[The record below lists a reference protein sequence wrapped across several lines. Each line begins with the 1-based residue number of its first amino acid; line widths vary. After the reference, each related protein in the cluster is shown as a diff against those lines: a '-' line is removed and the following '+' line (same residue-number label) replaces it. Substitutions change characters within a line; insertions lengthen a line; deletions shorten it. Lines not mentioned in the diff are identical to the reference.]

1 MSLVNDVL
9 KDLNRRT
16 QQADNAI
23 PIQALQINTDEKA
36 KFFAGFNLG
45 KVLLAIGAVLA
56 LIVAAQLII
65 NKPISQFLSEPDYIV
80 VESSS
85 NEIKEESTAI
95 VGAKEI
101 AEPIKITN
109 PENSLDQI
117 QIANHN
123 EKQEVVKN
131 QQAVINQK
139 AVINTVPPDSKAVI
153 AEAEAN
159 KKVAQTRDTNDIEV
173 LKVKVP
179 GLSEYQLALKAYK
192 EKRFELA
199 MNWVDIALA
208 EQEKMDYQLLKARI
222 FIHGKD
228 AAGLYEYVLDHSDI
242 ANIEWFKLVAPG
254 LQMFGYH
261 QLSNKY
267 YTALVNKYP
276 EQVKYQLAMALNFSR
291 LGEYDKTYQIYQDL
305 SLSQQ
310 MTKKQKRWLTAQ
322 LSRLDSKKAQHGS

>member
-23 PIQALQINTDEKA
+23 PIQALQIDVANKPT
-36 KFFAGFNLG
+36 FFAGFNLG
-45 KVLLAIGAVLA
+45 KILLLVGAMLA
-56 LIVAAQLII
+56 LIVIVQLII
-65 NKPISQFLSEPDYIV
+65 NKPISQLFSEPNYV
-80 VESSS
+80 VMKPDSHVIEQ
-85 NEIKEESTAI
+85 EVLAVVAAQEL
-95 VGAKEI
+95 
-101 AEPIKITN
+101 AEPAKVTN
-109 PENSLDQI
+109 PEKDLDQI
-117 QIANHN
+117 QIASRK
-123 EKQEVVKN
+123 EK
-131 QQAVINQK
+131 K
-139 AVINTVPPDSKAVI
+139 AVVNNTVPPASKAVTADTEADKKL
-153 AEAEAN
+153 AELEDAN
-159 KKVAQTRDTNDIEV
+159 AVEV

-199 MNWVDIALA
+199 LNWVDIALA
-208 EQEKMDYQLLKARI
+208 EQEKMEYQLLKARI
-222 FIHGKD
+222 FIQNKD
-228 AAGLYEYVLDHSDI
+228 ATGLYEYVLDHSDL

-276 EQVKYQLAMALNFSR
+276 EQVKYHLAMALNFSR
-291 LGEYDKTYQIYQDL
+291 LGENDKTYQIYQDL

-310 MTKKQKRWLTAQ
+310 MTKKQKRWLAAQ